1 MWEKFVPRR
10 PKLMRDCLE
19 RYSLFK
25 KYLSEFHHNGVYNES
40 MAEAVQPHPNRAPYH
55 G

>member
-1 MWEKFVPRR
+1 MWGKFVPRR
-10 PKLMRDCLE
+10 LKLMRDCLE